1 MFRVWLLD
9 RALLRC
15 AVTFDRFGASFKVR
29 VRVVS
34 GEIKLWSDDAFSE
47 LVLRMSPD
55 LHFEYADPRDF
66 PEEAKVFSRGLV
78 VLFPSRES
86 ISFLEL
92 IETD

>member
-1 MFRVWLLD
+1 
-9 RALLRC
+9 
-15 AVTFDRFGASFKVR
+15 
-29 VRVVS
+29 
-34 GEIKLWSDDAFSE
+34 
-47 LVLRMSPD
+47 MSPD